1 MFFVKSKQ
9 QIIREQRGLKP
20 NEKSMAIRQQLK
32 HSSLHT
38 SKTNHT
44 SKETLQLRSENLSNV
59 SITNFI
65 ETLSTYSNFV
75 REKILGELTGQ
86 ELSKVLKSFGKP
98 SLVGKKKVDKLDFC
112 LKF

>member
-1 MFFVKSKQ
+1 
-9 QIIREQRGLKP
+9 
-20 NEKSMAIRQQLK
+20 MAIRQQLK

-44 SKETLQLRSENLSNV
+44 SKETSQLRSENLSNV

-75 REKILGELTGQ
+75 QERILGELTGRK
-86 ELSKVLKSFGKP
+86 LSKVLESFGKP
-98 SLVGKKKVDKLDFC
+98 SLVGKNKSRQIGLLLEILKSGDIKVP
-112 LKF
+112 